1 MEFITEEIQ
10 KTLGLTPEQI
20 EGIKPLYNDHLAN
33 QKKDWDGKAN
43 ENAEK
48 IIEGAAKSIMD
59 ATGVVREQGE
69 KVADYLKRAGG
80 LHISTLKSEV
90 EVAKAEYDKKIADFK
105 GDSATKEELQKAKD
119 ELDKAK
125 QQLAQFDSY
134 KEKAEK
140 YEPLENE
147 YKTMKLQI
155 AFQSVKPTF
164 PDTVNQY
171 EAKAK
176 WDDFVKEVQ
185 EKWTIELVDGEAVC
199 KDKEN
204 NYKVSKLKDLVQA
217 NEAITALLAGR
228 KQDGMNS
235 KEKELQKIE
244 GVPFEVPKGADTQE
258 RTKAI
263 REYLLKQGIVLTSPD
278 YAKQFAELNKKILA
292 KA

>member
-1 MEFITEEIQ
+1 MEFITEEAQ

-20 EGIKPLYNDHLAN
+20 EGIKPLYNNYIAN

-59 ATGVVREQGE
+59 ATGVAREQGE

-80 LHISTLKSEV
+80 VHVSSLKTEV
-90 EVAKAEYDKKIADFK
+90 ETAKAEYEKKIADFK

-125 QQLAQFDSY
+125 QQLAEFDSY

-147 YKTMKLQI
+147 YKNMKLQI

-176 WDDFVKEVQ
+176 WDEFVKDVQ

-204 NYKVSKLKDLVQA
+204 NYKVSKLKDLVQS
-217 NEAITALLAGR
+217 NESITALLAGR
-228 KQDGMNS
+228 KQGGMDS

-244 GVPFEVPKGADTQE
+244 GVPFELPKGADTQE
-258 RTKAI
+258 RSKAI
-263 REYLLKQGIVLTSPD
+263 TDYLLKQGIVKTSPE
-278 YAKQFAELNKKILA
+278 YATQFAELNKKILA

>member
-1 MEFITEEIQ
+1 MEFITEEVQ
-10 KTLGLTPEQI
+10 KTLGLTPEQVKGI
-20 EGIKPLYNDHLAN
+20 EPLYNDHIAN

-48 IIEGAAKSIMD
+48 IIEGAAKTIME
-59 ATGVVREQGE
+59 ATGVAREQGE
-69 KVADYLKRAGG
+69 KVAEYLKRAGG

-90 EVAKAEYDKKIADFK
+90 ELAKAEYDKKIADFK

-119 ELDKAK
+119 ELDRAK
-125 QQLAQFDSY
+125 QQLAEFDTY

-164 PDTVNQY
+164 PDTVNPY

-176 WDDFVKEVQ
+176 WDDFVKDVQ

-204 NYKVSKLKDLVQA
+204 NYKVAKLKDLVQS

-228 KQDGMNS
+228 KQDGMHS
-235 KEKELQKIE
+235 KEKELQKID
-244 GVPFEVPKGADTQE
+244 GVPFEVPKGADSQE
-258 RTKAI
+258 RSKAI
-263 REYLLKQGIVLTSPD
+263 SEYLLKQGVVKTSPE
-278 YAKQFAELNKKILA
+278 YAKQFAELYKKILA